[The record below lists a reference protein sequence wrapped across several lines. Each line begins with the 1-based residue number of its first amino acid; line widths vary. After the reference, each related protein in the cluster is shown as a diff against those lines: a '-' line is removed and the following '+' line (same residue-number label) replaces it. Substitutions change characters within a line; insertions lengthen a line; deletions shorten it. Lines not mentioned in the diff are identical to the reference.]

1 MQLTWTRYKI
11 IDQQRCARWKME
23 TVKTGSRKMG

>member
-1 MQLTWTRYKI
+1 
-11 IDQQRCARWKME
+11 ME